1 MFIFSSKEIH
11 YQQCKSS
18 ATSKRSQIFPL
29 IVHLSVSLQF
39 RSLRVPT
46 TERLRELL
54 QYLHEKGDDACYE
67 FYRALHIQAEDVY
80 FSLPTRIRQRE
91 MTDSRSANNVAVI
104 PERYVFNER
113 GPIFFLSCFSVAV
126 GIAFLYYYG
135 EGQRLRCTEA
145 FLHCSAVRLG
155 KDAKD
160 VFVSYVEVGK

>member
-80 FSLPTRIRQRE
+80 FSLPTRIRQRGKALSLSE
-91 MTDSRSANNVAVI
+91 NPSQSCGFIKSDTAFFIRYKLEQKCCSR
-104 PERYVFNER
+104 
-113 GPIFFLSCFSVAV
+113 LWLWHQFSDKAK
-126 GIAFLYYYG
+126 
-135 EGQRLRCTEA
+135 CP
-145 FLHCSAVRLG
+145 VRHG
-155 KDAKD
+155 D
-160 VFVSYVEVGK
+160 VFRHIILWLLKTDCLNRNASLL